1 ADSVRNLRVRG
12 LAIALVAVLAVGLWA
27 AVAGAQTRF
36 LSLSTG
42 GPGGVY
48 FPLGGAMADLLT
60 RQLQG
65 VIVTAESTAAS
76 VENARLV
83 GGGLSDMGMVLGSV
97 AYNARHGLPP
107 FDQPLDIVALF
118 QMYPAPQHIV
128 TLKGSGIQS
137 VNDMRGRR
145 VSTEAPGSG
154 AETIA
159 LAILDVFG
167 IDPDR
172 DFTRA
177 RLSQNE
183 SAEALVD
190 GVVDA
195 VFLNFAYPGAAVE
208 QMATVRDI
216 DLVSLEPDMLEKIIE
231 KYPYF
236 VPTVIP
242 AGTYRGVDYDVLALG
257 DSNVIVAHASMPE
270 DVAYQIVKTIFEN
283 AEALHPVHPVAMQ
296 LTPQNGV
303 LSPIPLHPG
312 AERYFREVGALE

>member
-1 ADSVRNLRVRG
+1 MRNLRVRG

-208 QMATVRDI
+208 QMVTVRDI

>member
-1 ADSVRNLRVRG
+1 MRNLRVRG

-216 DLVSLEPDMLEKIIE
+216 DLVSLEPDMLEKVIE

>member
-1 ADSVRNLRVRG
+1 DSVRNLRGRG

-27 AVAGAQTRF
+27 AVAGAHTRF

-195 VFLNFAYPGAAVE
+195 V
-208 QMATVRDI
+208 
-216 DLVSLEPDMLEKIIE
+216 
-231 KYPYF
+231 
-236 VPTVIP
+236 
-242 AGTYRGVDYDVLALG
+242 
-257 DSNVIVAHASMPE
+257 
-270 DVAYQIVKTIFEN
+270 
-283 AEALHPVHPVAMQ
+283 
-296 LTPQNGV
+296 
-303 LSPIPLHPG
+303 
-312 AERYFREVGALE
+312 

>member
-1 ADSVRNLRVRG
+1 VRSLRVRTLVVA
-12 LAIALVAVLAVGLWA
+12 LAAILAVGLLA

-60 RQLQG
+60 RHLSG

-83 GGGLSDMGMVLGSV
+83 GSGLSDMGMVLGSV

-128 TLKGSGIQS
+128 TLKSSGITS
-137 VNDMRGRR
+137 VSQFRGRR

-159 LAILDVFG
+159 LAILDIFG

-172 DFTRA
+172 DMTRA

-195 VFLNFAYPGAAVE
+195 VFLNFAYPAAAVE
-208 QMATVRDI
+208 QMATVREI
-216 DLVSLEPDMLEKIIE
+216 ALVSLEPEMLDRIIE

-236 VPTVIP
+236 VRSVIP

-257 DSNVIVAHASMPE
+257 DSNVLVAHASMPE
-270 DVAYQIVKTIFEN
+270 ELAYQIVKTIYEN
-283 AEALHPVHPVAMQ
+283 AAALHPVHPVAMQ
-296 LTPQNGV
+296 LVPQNGIH
-303 LSPIPLHPG
+303 SPIPLHPG
-312 AERYFREVGALE
+312 AERYFREVGVLE

>member
-1 ADSVRNLRVRG
+1 MRNLRVRG

>member
-1 ADSVRNLRVRG
+1 MRTVGVRRL
-12 LAIALVAVLAVGLWA
+12 ALVLAAALVLAVLAP
-27 AVAGAQTRF
+27 VAGAQTRF
-36 LSLSTG
+36 LSISTG

-48 FPLGGAMADLLT
+48 FPLGGAMADLLS
-60 RQLQG
+60 RHLPG
-65 VIVTAESTAAS
+65 FIVTAESTAAS

-83 GGGLSDMGMVLGSV
+83 GNGFSDMGMVLGSV

-128 TLKGSGIQS
+128 TLKESGITS
-137 VNDMRGRR
+137 VHQLRGRR

-159 LAILDVFG
+159 LAILDVYG
-167 IDPDR
+167 INPDR

-190 GVVDA
+190 RVVDV

-208 QMATVRDI
+208 QMATVREI
-216 DLVSLEPDMLEKIIE
+216 DLISLEEDMLQRIIE

-236 VPTVIP
+236 VRTVIP
-242 AGTYRGVDYDVLALG
+242 AGTYRGVDHDTVALG
-257 DSNVIVAHASMPE
+257 DSNVLIAHASMPD
-270 DVAYQIVKTIFEN
+270 DVAYQIVKTIYEN
-283 AEALHPVHPVAMQ
+283 AAQLHNVHPVALQ
-296 LTPQNGV
+296 LVPENGIH
-303 LSPIPLHPG
+303 SPIPLHPG
-312 AERYFREVGALE
+312 AERYFREIGVLE

>member
-1 ADSVRNLRVRG
+1 
-12 LAIALVAVLAVGLWA
+12 VAVLAVGLWA

>member
-1 ADSVRNLRVRG
+1 MRSLRVRTLVVA
-12 LAIALVAVLAVGLWA
+12 LAAILAVGLLA

-60 RQLQG
+60 RHLSG

-83 GGGLSDMGMVLGSV
+83 GSGLSDMGMVLGSV

-128 TLKGSGIQS
+128 TLKSSGITS
-137 VNDMRGRR
+137 VSQFRGRR

-159 LAILDVFG
+159 LAILDIFG

-172 DFTRA
+172 DMTRA

-195 VFLNFAYPGAAVE
+195 VFLNFAYPAAAVE
-208 QMATVRDI
+208 QMATVREI
-216 DLVSLEPDMLEKIIE
+216 ALVSLEPEMLDRIIE

-236 VPTVIP
+236 VRSVIP

-257 DSNVIVAHASMPE
+257 DSNVLVAHASMPE
-270 DVAYQIVKTIFEN
+270 ELAYQIVKTIYEN
-283 AEALHPVHPVAMQ
+283 AAALHPVHPVAMQ
-296 LTPQNGV
+296 LVPQNGIH
-303 LSPIPLHPG
+303 SPIPLHPG
-312 AERYFREVGALE
+312 AERYFREVGVLE